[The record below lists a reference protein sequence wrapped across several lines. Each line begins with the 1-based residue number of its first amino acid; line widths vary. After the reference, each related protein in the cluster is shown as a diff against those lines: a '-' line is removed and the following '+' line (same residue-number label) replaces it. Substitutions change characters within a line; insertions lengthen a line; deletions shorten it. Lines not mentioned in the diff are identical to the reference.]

1 MKTIAIS
8 FLLGMLAV
16 GGTAYYFGLLTNET
30 TYSNT
35 QEEKV
40 IECGID
46 CIDDED
52 VKAAALAEQRRK
64 AAVAE
69 LESLQLELTAENE
82 RHDAKSDE
90 LDAAITELEK
100 ELGSY

>member
-16 GGTAYYFGLLTNET
+16 GGTAYYFGLFANEMN
-30 TYSNT
+30 YSNVA
-35 QEEKV
+35 EEKV

-46 CIDDED
+46 CIADED